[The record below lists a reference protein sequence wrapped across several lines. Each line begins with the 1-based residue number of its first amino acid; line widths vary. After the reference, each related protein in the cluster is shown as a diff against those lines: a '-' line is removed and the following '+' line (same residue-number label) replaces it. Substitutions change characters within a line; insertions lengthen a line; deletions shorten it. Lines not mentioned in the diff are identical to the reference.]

1 VSTSESLKRLG
12 DVSRTYEEKANEAA
26 KVYEAAARA
35 ESAHRY
41 EKAKAMLRIKDGADF
56 KMSIAEAETRAD
68 ADDTVAEL
76 FQQRVVTAAAAD
88 ALRAKL
94 AQLREQVAVGRTAV
108 VDERAGD
115 QFHSRGYGGTA

>member
-1 VSTSESLKRLG
+1 LVNTAH
-12 DVSRTYEEKANEAA
+12 DVYTT
-26 KVYEAAARA
+26 AARA
-35 ESAHRY
+35 EAAHRH
-41 EKAKAMLRIKDGADF
+41 EKAKAMLRIKADVDF